1 MDKGVFPGQG
11 NPIRHTTP
19 KILQN
24 AVQTVYLTV

>member
-19 KILQN
+19 KILQMLYK
-24 AVQTVYLTV
+24 QYI